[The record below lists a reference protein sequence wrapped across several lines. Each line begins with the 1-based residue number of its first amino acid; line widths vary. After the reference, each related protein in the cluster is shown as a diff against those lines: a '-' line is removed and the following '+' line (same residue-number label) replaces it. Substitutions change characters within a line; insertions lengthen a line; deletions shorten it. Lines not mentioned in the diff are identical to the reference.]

1 MTKEELALE
10 LTKITFN
17 SNEFHYKE
25 FVLEAYQYFMDE
37 LSHETAEYYAYNG
50 ETITAKGGK

>member
-25 FVLEAYQYFMDE
+25 FILEAYQYFIDE
-37 LSHETAEYYAYNG
+37 LSSETAEYYADNE
-50 ETITAKGGK
+50 ETITMKGGK